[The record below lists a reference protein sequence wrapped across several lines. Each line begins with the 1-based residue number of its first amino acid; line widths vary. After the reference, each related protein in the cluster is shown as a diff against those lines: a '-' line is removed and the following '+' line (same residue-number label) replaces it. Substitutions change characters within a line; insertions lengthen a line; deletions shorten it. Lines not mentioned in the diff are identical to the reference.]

1 MAIKIGGT
9 TVIDD
14 YRVLSGI
21 TDMDGTYTNYH
32 PVVTAVPNT
41 LGLDLSFSMLSRTML
56 AAETFT
62 FSGAA
67 NGRTSVL
74 LLDTSASG
82 FAPTF
87 PTQFSF
93 QTTPTW
99 TDSRYWTITI
109 VCFGSTSIYC
119 TAVGVTSTP
128 SSTLSNFSLSGLGG
142 GQWDTTQSSFG
153 SGTPWAAAYISFI
166 HSASNNRVN
175 ITHGAGDSRNG
186 STQAT
191 IYADYV
197 GLTGI
202 TSVEVQY
209 NISAQSCSGSECQA
223 GGAPGYGGG
232 GGSGPLPTNDG
243 YSPSTY
249 YSCASSSIQFHWSSS
264 VDSGSGNDSHTTC
277 SFSGFSNS
285 NPHFRIKIV
294 CNEGTFYSTGSA
306 NDISLF
312 TNYGPSAGINPGV

>member
-9 TVIDD
+9 NVIDD
-14 YRVLSGI
+14 YKVLSGI

-41 LGLDLSFSMLSRTML
+41 LGLDLSFSVLKRTML

-62 FSGAA
+62 FTGAA
-67 NGRTSVL
+67 NGRTTVF

-93 QTTPTW
+93 QTVPTW

-109 VCFGSTSIYC
+109 VCFGSTSVYC

-128 SSTLSNFSLSGLGG
+128 SSTLSNFSLGGLGG
-142 GQWDTTQSSFG
+142 WDTIQNSYG
-153 SGTPWAAAYISFI
+153 SGTPWASASVTFL
-166 HSASNNRVN
+166 HSAANNRVN
-175 ITHGAGDSRNG
+175 ITHTAGDSRNG
-186 STQAT
+186 STQT
-191 IYADYV
+191 TVYANYT

-202 TSVEVQY
+202 TAVEVQY
-209 NISAQSCSGSECQA
+209 NISAQSCSGSECSA
-223 GGAPGYGGG
+223 GGAPGYSGN
-232 GGSGPLPTNDG
+232 GPLPTNDG
-243 YSPSTY
+243 YNPSTY
-249 YSCASSSIQFHWSSS
+249 YSCASSSIQFHWSAS

-277 SFSGFSNS
+277 NFSGFSNT

-306 NDISLF
+306 SDISVF
-312 TNYGPSAGINPGV
+312 ANYGPTAGMNPGV

>member
-14 YRVLSGI
+14 YKVLSGI

-32 PVVTAVPNT
+32 PVVGSVPNT
-41 LGLDLSFSMLSRTML
+41 KVIDLANSVLKRTML

-62 FSGAA
+62 YTGAV
-67 NGRTSVL
+67 NGRTTVL

-93 QTTPTW
+93 QSAPTW

-109 VCFGSTSIYC
+109 VCFGASSIYC

-128 SSTLSNFSLSGLGG
+128 SSTLSNFSLTGLGG
-142 GQWDTTQSSFG
+142 GNWDTTQNSYG

-186 STQAT
+186 TTQAT

-202 TSVEVQY
+202 TAVEVQY
-209 NISAQSCSGSECQA
+209 NISSQSCSGSECST
-223 GGAPGYGGG
+223 GGAPGYGGN
-232 GGSGPLPTNDG
+232 GPLPTNDG

-249 YSCASSSIQFHWSSS
+249 YSCASSSVQFHWSAS

-294 CNEGTFYSTGSA
+294 ASEGTFYSTGSA
-306 NDISLF
+306 GDVSVF
-312 TNYGPSAGINPGV
+312 ANYGPTPGMNPGV

>member
-32 PVVTAVPNT
+32 PVVQGVSNT
-41 LGLDLSFSMLSRTML
+41 LGLDLSFSVLSRTML

-67 NGRTSVL
+67 NGRTSVF
-74 LLDTSASG
+74 LLDTGASG

-109 VCFGSTSIYC
+109 VCFGATSIYC

-128 SSTLSNFSLSGLGG
+128 SSTVSNFSLSGW
-142 GQWDTTQSSFG
+142 QTQKNAFG
-153 SGTPWAAAYISFI
+153 SGTPWAAAAVRFL
-166 HSASNNRVN
+166 HSAANNRVDV
-175 ITHGAGDSRNG
+175 TYSSGDSISG
-186 STQAT
+186 TTYAT
-191 IYADYV
+191 VYANYT

-209 NISAQSCSGSECQA
+209 NLASQACSGSECST
-223 GGAPGYGGG
+223 GGAPGFN
-232 GGSGPLPTNDG
+232 GSGPLPTNNSR
-243 YSPSTY
+243 SPSTY
-249 YSCASSSIQFHWSSS
+249 YSCAGAVDFGWSAS
-264 VDSGSGNDSHTTC
+264 VDSGSSADSHTTAN
-277 SFSGFSNS
+277 FSGFSNTD
-285 NPHFRIKIV
+285 PHFRIKIV
-294 CNEGTFYSTGSA
+294 CTQGTFYSTGSA
-306 NDISLF
+306 QDLSVF
-312 TNYGPSAGINPGV
+312 ANYGPTAGINPGV

>member
-9 TVIDD
+9 NVIDD
-14 YRVLSGI
+14 YKVLSGI

-41 LGLDLSFSMLSRTML
+41 LGLDLSFSVLKRTML

-62 FSGAA
+62 FTGAA
-67 NGRTSVL
+67 NGRTTVF

-93 QTTPTW
+93 QTVPTW

-109 VCFGSTSIYC
+109 VCFGSTSVYC

-128 SSTLSNFSLSGLGG
+128 SSTLSNFSLGGLGG
-142 GQWDTTQSSFG
+142 WDTTQNSYG
-153 SGTPWAAAYISFI
+153 SGTPWASASVTFL
-166 HSASNNRVN
+166 HSAANNRVN
-175 ITHGAGDSRNG
+175 ITHTAGDSRNG

-191 IYADYV
+191 VYANYT

-202 TSVEVQY
+202 TAVEVQY
-209 NISAQSCSGSECQA
+209 NISSHSCSGSECST
-223 GGAPGYGGG
+223 GGAPGYGGN
-232 GGSGPLPTNDG
+232 GPLPTNDG

-249 YSCASSSIQFHWSSS
+249 YSCASSSIQFHWSAS

-306 NDISLF
+306 SDISVF
-312 TNYGPSAGINPGV
+312 ANYGPTAGMNPGV

>member
-32 PVVTAVPNT
+32 PVVFNLSTTA
-41 LGLDLSFSMLSRTML
+41 LDLSYSMFSRTML
-56 AAETFT
+56 SAETFT
-62 FSGAA
+62 FSGAV

-82 FAPTF
+82 FTPTF
-87 PTQFSF
+87 PTEFSF

-99 TDSRYWTITI
+99 SDSRYWTITI
-109 VCFGSTSIYC
+109 VCFGPTSIYC

-128 SSTLSNFSLSGLGG
+128 SNTVSNFSLSGW
-142 GQWDTTQSSFG
+142 QTQKSSYG
-153 SGTPWAAAYISFI
+153 SGTPWAAASISFI
-166 HSASNNRVN
+166 HSAANNRVN
-175 ITHGAGDSRNG
+175 ITYSSGNSISGT
-186 STQAT
+186 TQAT
-191 IYADYV
+191 VYANYT

-209 NISAQSCSGSECQA
+209 NLASQACSGSECQT
-223 GGAPGYGGG
+223 GGAPGY
-232 GGSGPLPTNDG
+232 GGSGPLPTNNG

-249 YSCASSSIQFHWSSS
+249 YSCASSSIQFHWSAS
-264 VDSGSGNDSHTTC
+264 VDSGSSQDSHTTA
-277 SFSGFSNS
+277 SFSGFSNTD
-285 NPHFRIKIV
+285 PHFRIKIV
-294 CNEGTFYSTGSA
+294 CTQGTFYSTGSA
-306 NDISLF
+306 QDISVF
-312 TNYGPSAGINPGV
+312 ANYGPTAGINPGAQ